1 MTWNNDMTAAPRD
14 GTVIIAGSFN
24 VPWADSHLEGR
35 IYRVWW
41 QDEFDAFIEGC
52 RQMTM
57 AAGYTIDGA
66 QSKLHSPEIPP
77 FLSHWQPYETP
88 PQEPDNAE

>member
-1 MTWNNDMTAAPRD
+1 MTWNNDMSAAPRD

-57 AAGYTIDGA
+57 AAGTMGFIAATIARMDG
-66 QSKLHSPEIPP
+66 KRLTYKGLI
-77 FLSHWQPYETP
+77 
-88 PQEPDNAE
+88 NA